1 MWPTLEG
8 NSSVSSRATASRIDG
23 EPSGRVRPTSNAID
37 SESSARARPT
47 LHVISS
53 DSNAGR
59 CAPVGAVERAFASV
73 RIVEANV
80 CKRRRMARAAD
91 GAGCACADEVARV
104 TARRVRLLAAA
115 ANQPPAAN
123 QLVRAGSRPGAP
135 ARQRATHE
143 SAAVTR
149 TAGRDAHRTLQEDAP
164 RVRVDAR
171 SLRCTNASNP

>member
-1 MWPTLEG
+1 
-8 NSSVSSRATASRIDG
+8 IDG
-23 EPSGRVRPTSNAID
+23 EPSGRVRPTSSAID

-47 LHVISS
+47 LHVIGS

-59 CAPVGAVERAFASV
+59 CAPVGAVEP
-73 RIVEANV
+73 
-80 CKRRRMARAAD
+80 
-91 GAGCACADEVARV
+91 
-104 TARRVRLLAAA
+104 RRVRLLAAA
-115 ANQPPAAN
+115 AHQPPAAN

-143 SAAVTR
+143 AAAVTL